1 MNILPWEPGHIE
13 CKLYM
18 ELRYWK
24 HRHQWY
30 RSQAVLLCVGID
42 PNKIEITSDGN
53 GFTVPDDEFGP
64 HEFDIDWYKT
74 KAERITN
81 LLNQAIEVKEI
92 EILNVPDPE
101 DPEFYINPH
110 VFLQWLTDN
119 KISFPERFNKFFIS
133 PQDKAINEAP
143 EDEQQK
149 NKLIVP
155 AQDIATNEA
164 PEDAKQENEYK
175 GQRQIEKAFVKMGL
189 GPGKWRGIYSYLNRR
204 GFPLRHIERGKKPM
218 PVMSE
223 KELMDLKEG
232 KYPVISKK

>member
-110 VFLQWLTDN
+110 VLLQWLTDN
-119 KISFPERFNKFFIS
+119 KISFPERFNKFFIP

-143 EDEQQK
+143 EVSQQEEIDEFVGWEK
-149 NKLIVP
+149 IKPLFGRYFNISSKSGIIEFMKRHDLKFDYTISKRPKITVKKLIEWK
-155 AQDIATNEA
+155 DRLSN
-164 PEDAKQENEYK
+164 
-175 GQRQIEKAFVKMGL
+175 
-189 GPGKWRGIYSYLNRR
+189 
-204 GFPLRHIERGKKPM
+204 
-218 PVMSE
+218 
-223 KELMDLKEG
+223 
-232 KYPVISKK
+232 